1 MRQHGCGLRFGVV
14 QQDNSLSGPVEPIDQ
29 HLQFLL
35 RRHGFPITRPQIGTE
50 HGDAA
55 RLQQLKRGRCGFETG
70 KPEEWRGRCA
80 ARDTVE
86 RHLNRGNTVVDFL
99 CCLVWRDPHQAAV
112 QPGMMPDG
120 VALGRDPSHQAWM
133 LGSRLADQEER
144 RAHAFMGQ
152 RRQHPLRGRR
162 PRAVIECQYH
172 LVIPERQR
180 LRKALKPNPR
190 GGGGIDAKN
199 PRGTERSLAWTVRR
213 LRRHRP
219 CDQGNK
225 GSSRPLHELPGA
237 DFDFS
242 ALNEVDDSVRDE
254 ILEELEPETVAEG
267 VRELESDDAVKLL
280 AGLDEEDQEE
290 ILEKL
295 PPLERDA
302 LERSLLY
309 PENSAGR
316 RMQTEFIAVPP
327 DWTVGQAIDYMRD
340 TPELPDRF
348 YEIYAV
354 DSAQH
359 WQGAISLD
367 ALLRAHR
374 PVPLADLIDE
384 DRRRVSVMD
393 DQGEVARLFGKY
405 NLVAAPVVDTTN
417 RLVGVITID
426 DVVDVIEEEADEDLK
441 ALGGVTS
448 DEELSDNV
456 WTIAKGR
463 FNWLLV
469 NLATAFLA
477 SSVLGLFEG
486 QLEKMVALAVL
497 APIVASQ
504 GGNAAT
510 QTMTVAVRALAT
522 RELGSNNAFRVVMRE
537 GLVGLVNGLA
547 FAVIT
552 GIAAVAWFKIPA
564 LGVVIGLVM
573 VCNLVAGA
581 LGGILIPMV
590 LERVRADPAVASGTF
605 VTTITDVVGFFSFL
619 GIATL
624 WFGLK

>member
-1 MRQHGCGLRFGVV
+1 MAEDIDVAQPA
-14 QQDNSLSGPVEPIDQ
+14 DGPVLDRFPMRTENGEIRDEFVEAISSAIHAAETP
-29 HLQFLL
+29 FL
-35 RRHGFPITRPQIGTE
+35 
-50 HGDAA
+50 
-55 RLQQLKRGRCGFETG
+55 
-70 KPEEWRGRCA
+70 
-80 ARDTVE
+80 
-86 RHLNRGNTVVDFL
+86 
-99 CCLVWRDPHQAAV
+99 
-112 QPGMMPDG
+112 
-120 VALGRDPSHQAWM
+120 
-133 LGSRLADQEER
+133 
-144 RAHAFMGQ
+144 
-152 RRQHPLRGRR
+152 
-162 PRAVIECQYH
+162 RAVVAE
-172 LVIPERQR
+172 
-180 LRKALKPNPR
+180 
-190 GGGGIDAKN
+190 
-199 PRGTERSLAWTVRR
+199 
-213 LRRHRP
+213 
-219 CDQGNK
+219 
-225 GSSRPLHELPGA
+225 LHEADLGDLIAALEPDDRVSLVELTGT

-242 ALNEVDDSVRDE
+242 ALNEVDDTVREE

-267 VRELESDDAVKLL
+267 VRELESDDAVELL
-280 AGLDEEDQEE
+280 EGLDEEDQEE

-295 PPLERDA
+295 PPSERDV
-302 LERSLLY
+302 LERSLEY

-327 DWTVGQAIDYMRD
+327 DWTAGQVIDYMRD
-340 TPELPDRF
+340 TPNLPERF

-354 DSAQH
+354 DDFRH
-359 WQGAISLD
+359 WQGAVSLD
-367 ALLRAHR
+367 ALLRSRR

-393 DQGEVARLFGKY
+393 DQEEVARLFGKY
-405 NLVAAPVVDTTN
+405 NLVAAPVVDTEN

-441 ALGGVTS
+441 ALGGVTTH
-448 DEELSDNV
+448 EELSDSV
-456 WTIAKGR
+456 WTIARGR

-522 RELGSNNAFRVVMRE
+522 RELGSNNALRVVMRE

-547 FAVIT
+547 FAIIT
-552 GIAAVAWFKIPA
+552 GIAAVVWFKIPA
-564 LGVVIGLVM
+564 LGVVIGLAI

>member
-1 MRQHGCGLRFGVV
+1 MAEDV
-14 QQDNSLSGPVEPIDQ
+14 
-29 HLQFLL
+29 
-35 RRHGFPITRPQIGTE
+35 
-50 HGDAA
+50 DAA
-55 RLQQLKRGRCGFETG
+55 RSADLPVLDRFPMREPDGEVSREF
-70 KPEEWRGRCA
+70 
-80 ARDTVE
+80 VE
-86 RHLNRGNTVVDFL
+86 RIARAI
-99 CCLVWRDPHQAAV
+99 AA
-112 QPGMMPDG
+112 
-120 VALGRDPSHQAWM
+120 
-133 LGSRLADQEER
+133 ADT
-144 RAHAFMGQ
+144 
-152 RRQHPLRGRR
+152 PL
-162 PRAVIECQYH
+162 
-172 LVIPERQR
+172 
-180 LRKALKPNPR
+180 LRE
-190 GGGGIDAKN
+190 IV
-199 PRGTERSLAWTVRR
+199 TE
-213 LRRHRP
+213 
-219 CDQGNK
+219 
-225 GSSRPLHELPGA
+225 LHEADLGDLIEALEPDDRVKLVEMTGA
-237 DFDFS
+237 DFHFS
-242 ALNEVDDSVRDE
+242 ALNEVDDAVREE

-267 VRELESDDAVKLL
+267 VRELESDDAVELL
-280 AGLDEEDQEE
+280 EGLDEEDQEE

-295 PPLERDA
+295 PASARDA
-302 LERSLLY
+302 LERSLEY

-327 DWTVGQAIDYMRD
+327 DWTAGQAIDYMRETAD
-340 TPELPDRF
+340 LPQRF

-354 DSAQH
+354 DAAQH
-359 WQGAISLD
+359 WQGAVSLD
-367 ALLRAHR
+367 VLLRARR
-374 PVPLADLIDE
+374 PVPLAELIDE
-384 DRRRVSVMD
+384 DRRRISVMD
-393 DQGEVARLFGKY
+393 DQEEVARLFGKY
-405 NLVAAPVVDTTN
+405 NLVAAPVVDTAN

-456 WTIAKGR
+456 WTIARGR

-486 QLEKMVALAVL
+486 QLEQMVALAVL

-522 RELGSNNAFRVVMRE
+522 RELGSNNAFRVVLRE

-552 GIAAVAWFKIPA
+552 GIAAFAWFKIPA
-564 LGVVIGLVM
+564 LGVVIGLAM

>member
-1 MRQHGCGLRFGVV
+1 MAEQIDVAADTSGLDHLPMRDEDGEIRREF
-14 QQDNSLSGPVEPIDQ
+14 VEEIARAIHAAEVP
-29 HLQFLL
+29 LL
-35 RRHGFPITRPQIGTE
+35 R
-50 HGDAA
+50 A
-55 RLQQLKRGRCGFETG
+55 
-70 KPEEWRGRCA
+70 
-80 ARDTVE
+80 
-86 RHLNRGNTVVDFL
+86 VV
-99 CCLVWRDPHQAAV
+99 A
-112 QPGMMPDG
+112 
-120 VALGRDPSHQAWM
+120 
-133 LGSRLADQEER
+133 E
-144 RAHAFMGQ
+144 
-152 RRQHPLRGRR
+152 
-162 PRAVIECQYH
+162 
-172 LVIPERQR
+172 
-180 LRKALKPNPR
+180 
-190 GGGGIDAKN
+190 
-199 PRGTERSLAWTVRR
+199 
-213 LRRHRP
+213 
-219 CDQGNK
+219 
-225 GSSRPLHELPGA
+225 LHEADLGDLIGALEGEDRVSLVELTGA

-242 ALNEVDDSVRDE
+242 ALNEVDDAVREE

-267 VRELESDDAVKLL
+267 VRELESDDAVELL
-280 AGLDEEDQEE
+280 EALGEQEQEE

-295 PPLERDA
+295 PPTERVA
-302 LERSLLY
+302 IERSLEY

-327 DWTVGQAIDYMRD
+327 DWTAGQAIDYMRD
-340 TPELPDRF
+340 TPDLPARF

-354 DSAQH
+354 DSVQH
-359 WQGAISLD
+359 LQGAVPLD
-367 ALLRAHR
+367 ALLRSRR
-374 PVPLADLIDE
+374 PVPLSDLIEE
-384 DRRRVSVMD
+384 DRRRVSVTD
-393 DQGEVARLFGKY
+393 EQGEVARLFEKY
-405 NLVAAPVVDTTN
+405 NLVAAPVVDTED

-456 WTIAKGR
+456 WTIARGR

-486 QLEKMVALAVL
+486 QLQKMVALAVL

-522 RELGSNNAFRVVMRE
+522 RELGPNNAFRVVLRE

-547 FAVIT
+547 FAIIT
-552 GIAAVAWFKIPA
+552 GVAAVAWFRIPG
-564 LGVVIGLVM
+564 LGVVIGLAII
-573 VCNLVAGA
+573 CNLVAGA

-605 VTTITDVVGFFSFL
+605 VTTVTDVVGFFSFL

>member
-1 MRQHGCGLRFGVV
+1 MAEDLDVAQPAASVLDRLPMREEDGV
-14 QQDNSLSGPVEPIDQ
+14 I
-29 HLQFLL
+29 
-35 RRHGFPITRPQIGTE
+35 RHEF
-50 HGDAA
+50 
-55 RLQQLKRGRCGFETG
+55 
-70 KPEEWRGRCA
+70 
-80 ARDTVE
+80 VE
-86 RHLNRGNTVVDFL
+86 RIARAIHASDTPFL
-99 CCLVWRDPHQAAV
+99 
-112 QPGMMPDG
+112 
-120 VALGRDPSHQAWM
+120 
-133 LGSRLADQEER
+133 
-144 RAHAFMGQ
+144 
-152 RRQHPLRGRR
+152 
-162 PRAVIECQYH
+162 RAVVAE
-172 LVIPERQR
+172 
-180 LRKALKPNPR
+180 
-190 GGGGIDAKN
+190 
-199 PRGTERSLAWTVRR
+199 
-213 LRRHRP
+213 
-219 CDQGNK
+219 
-225 GSSRPLHELPGA
+225 LHEADLGDLIEALEPDDRVSIVELTGT
-237 DFDFS
+237 DFDFA
-242 ALNEVDDSVRDE
+242 ALNEVDDSVRED
-254 ILEELEPETVAEG
+254 ILDELEPETVAEG
-267 VRELESDDAVKLL
+267 VRELNSDDAVELL
-280 AGLDEEDQEE
+280 EGLDEQDQEE

-295 PPLERDA
+295 PPSERDA
-302 LERSLLY
+302 LARRLEY

-316 RMQTEFIAVPP
+316 RMQTEFIALPP

-340 TPELPDRF
+340 ASKLPDRF

-354 DSAQH
+354 DGAQH
-359 WQGAISLD
+359 WQGAVSLD
-367 ALLRAHR
+367 ALLRSR
-374 PVPLADLIDE
+374 RTVPLADLIDE

-393 DQGEVARLFGKY
+393 DQEEVARLFGKY
-405 NLVAAPVVDTTN
+405 NLVAVPVVDTEN
-417 RLVGVITID
+417 RLVGVITVD

-522 RELGSNNAFRVVMRE
+522 RELGANNAFRVVMRE

-564 LGVVIGLVM
+564 LGVVIGLAM
-573 VCNLVAGA
+573 VCNLIAGA

-605 VTTITDVVGFFSFL
+605 VTTVTDVVGFFSFL

>member
-1 MRQHGCGLRFGVV
+1 MAEDLDVAQPAGAAVPDRLPMRDEDGQIRAEFVAEITRAIHES
-14 QQDNSLSGPVEPIDQ
+14 DAP
-29 HLQFLL
+29 LL
-35 RRHGFPITRPQIGTE
+35 REI
-50 HGDAA
+50 
-55 RLQQLKRGRCGFETG
+55 
-70 KPEEWRGRCA
+70 
-80 ARDTVE
+80 
-86 RHLNRGNTVVDFL
+86 
-99 CCLVWRDPHQAAV
+99 
-112 QPGMMPDG
+112 
-120 VALGRDPSHQAWM
+120 VA
-133 LGSRLADQEER
+133 E
-144 RAHAFMGQ
+144 
-152 RRQHPLRGRR
+152 
-162 PRAVIECQYH
+162 
-172 LVIPERQR
+172 
-180 LRKALKPNPR
+180 
-190 GGGGIDAKN
+190 
-199 PRGTERSLAWTVRR
+199 
-213 LRRHRP
+213 
-219 CDQGNK
+219 
-225 GSSRPLHELPGA
+225 LHEADLGDLVAALEADDRVKLVELTGA

-242 ALNEVDDSVRDE
+242 ALNEVDEAVRDE

-267 VRELESDDAVKLL
+267 IRELESDDAVELL
-280 AGLDEEDQEE
+280 ETLDEKDQEE

-295 PPLERDA
+295 PPKERDT

-316 RMQTEFIAVPP
+316 RMQAEFIAVPP

-340 TPELPDRF
+340 TPDLPDRF

-354 DSAQH
+354 DKAQH
-359 WQGAISLD
+359 WQGAVSLD
-367 ALLRAHR
+367 TLLRARR
-374 PVPLADLIDE
+374 PVPLADLLEE
-384 DRRRVSVMD
+384 DRRRVSVLD
-393 DQGEVARLFGKY
+393 DQEEVARMFGKY

-456 WTIAKGR
+456 WTIARGR

-486 QLEKMVALAVL
+486 QLEQMVALAVL

-522 RELGSNNAFRVVMRE
+522 RELGSNNAFRVVLRE

-552 GIAAVAWFKIPA
+552 GIAAVAWFRIPG
-564 LGVVIGLVM
+564 LGVVIGLAII
-573 VCNLVAGA
+573 CNLVAGA
-581 LGGILIPMV
+581 LGGILVPMV

>member
-1 MRQHGCGLRFGVV
+1 MAEDVDVAQPADASVLDRFPMRDENGEIRHQF
-14 QQDNSLSGPVEPIDQ
+14 VEEISRAIHAAETP
-29 HLQFLL
+29 FL
-35 RRHGFPITRPQIGTE
+35 
-50 HGDAA
+50 
-55 RLQQLKRGRCGFETG
+55 
-70 KPEEWRGRCA
+70 
-80 ARDTVE
+80 
-86 RHLNRGNTVVDFL
+86 
-99 CCLVWRDPHQAAV
+99 
-112 QPGMMPDG
+112 
-120 VALGRDPSHQAWM
+120 
-133 LGSRLADQEER
+133 
-144 RAHAFMGQ
+144 
-152 RRQHPLRGRR
+152 
-162 PRAVIECQYH
+162 RAVVAE
-172 LVIPERQR
+172 
-180 LRKALKPNPR
+180 
-190 GGGGIDAKN
+190 
-199 PRGTERSLAWTVRR
+199 
-213 LRRHRP
+213 
-219 CDQGNK
+219 
-225 GSSRPLHELPGA
+225 LHEADLGDLIAALEPDDRVSLVELTGT

-242 ALNEVDDSVRDE
+242 ALNEVDDAVREE
-254 ILEELEPETVAEG
+254 ILEELEPATVAEG
-267 VRELESDDAVKLL
+267 VRELESDDAVELL
-280 AGLDEEDQEE
+280 EGLDEADKDE

-295 PPLERDA
+295 PPSERDV
-302 LERSLLY
+302 LERSLEY

-316 RMQTEFIAVPP
+316 RMQTEFITVPP
-327 DWTVGQAIDYMRD
+327 DWTAGQAIDYMRD
-340 TPELPDRF
+340 TPNLPDRF

-354 DSAQH
+354 DRAQH
-359 WQGAISLD
+359 WQGAVPLD
-367 ALLRAHR
+367 ALLRARR
-374 PVPLADLIDE
+374 PVPLTDLIDE
-384 DRRRVSVMD
+384 DRRRVSVLD
-393 DQGEVARLFGKY
+393 DQEEVARLFGKY
-405 NLVAAPVVDTTN
+405 NLVAAPVVDTEN

-448 DEELSDNV
+448 REELSDSV
-456 WTIAKGR
+456 WTIARGR

-547 FAVIT
+547 FAIIT
-552 GIAAVAWFKIPA
+552 GVAAVAWFRIPA
-564 LGVVIGLVM
+564 LGVVIGLAII
-573 VCNLVAGA
+573 CNLVAGA

>member
-1 MRQHGCGLRFGVV
+1 MADDVDVAQPAADASGSDRLPMRDEDGDIRPEFVEKVSRAV
-14 QQDNSLSGPVEPIDQ
+14 QAA
-29 HLQFLL
+29 
-35 RRHGFPITRPQIGTE
+35 
-50 HGDAA
+50 DAA
-55 RLQQLKRGRCGFETG
+55 
-70 KPEEWRGRCA
+70 
-80 ARDTVE
+80 
-86 RHLNRGNTVVDFL
+86 FL
-99 CCLVWRDPHQAAV
+99 RQ
-112 QPGMMPDG
+112 G
-120 VALGRDPSHQAWM
+120 VAELHEGGPGDPI
-133 LGSRLADQEER
+133 
-144 RAHAFMGQ
+144 RALD
-152 RRQHPLRGRR
+152 PDDR
-162 PRAVIECQYH
+162 PR
-172 LVIPERQR
+172 LVE
-180 LRKALKPNPR
+180 LT
-190 GGGGIDAKN
+190 
-199 PRGTERSLAWTVRR
+199 GT
-213 LRRHRP
+213 
-219 CDQGNK
+219 
-225 GSSRPLHELPGA
+225 

-242 ALNEVDDSVRDE
+242 ALNEVDDTVREE

-267 VRELESDDAVKLL
+267 VRELESDDAVELL
-280 AGLDEEDQEE
+280 QGLDEEDQEE

-295 PPLERDA
+295 PPSERVA
-302 LERSLLY
+302 LERRLLY

-316 RMQTEFIAVPP
+316 RMQSEFIAVPP

-340 TPELPDRF
+340 TPDLPERF
-348 YEIYAV
+348 YAIYAV
-354 DSAQH
+354 DANKP
-359 WQGAISLD
+359 WRGAVSLD
-367 ALLRAHR
+367 TLLRARR
-374 PVPLADLIDE
+374 PVPLADLIEE
-384 DRRRVSVMD
+384 DRRRVSVLD
-393 DQGEVARLFGKY
+393 DQEEVARMFGKY

-426 DVVDVIEEEADEDLK
+426 DVVDMIEEEADEDLK

-448 DEELSDNV
+448 DEELSDTV
-456 WTIAKGR
+456 WTIARGR

-564 LGVVIGLVM
+564 LGVVIGLAM
-573 VCNLVAGA
+573 LCNLIAGA

-605 VTTITDVVGFFSFL
+605 VTTVTDVVGFFSFL

-624 WFGLK
+624 WFGLQ

>member
-1 MRQHGCGLRFGVV
+1 MADDVDVAQPATDESVLDRFPMRDEDGDIRREF
-14 QQDNSLSGPVEPIDQ
+14 VE
-29 HLQFLL
+29 
-35 RRHGFPITRPQIGTE
+35 
-50 HGDAA
+50 
-55 RLQQLKRGRCGFETG
+55 K
-70 KPEEWRGRCA
+70 
-80 ARDTVE
+80 VS
-86 RHLNRGNTVVDFL
+86 
-99 CCLVWRDPHQAAV
+99 AAV
-112 QPGMMPDG
+112 QGADTVFLREI
-120 VALGRDPSHQAWM
+120 VAELHEADLGDLIEALDP
-133 LGSRLADQEER
+133 EER
-144 RAHAFMGQ
+144 
-152 RRQHPLRGRR
+152 
-162 PRAVIECQYH
+162 PR
-172 LVIPERQR
+172 LV
-180 LRKALKPNPR
+180 
-190 GGGGIDAKN
+190 
-199 PRGTERSLAWTVRR
+199 
-213 LRRHRP
+213 
-219 CDQGNK
+219 
-225 GSSRPLHELPGA
+225 ELTGA

-242 ALNEVDDSVRDE
+242 ALNEVDDTVREE
-254 ILEELEPETVAEG
+254 ILEELEPGTVAEG
-267 VRELESDDAVKLL
+267 VRELESDDAVELL
-280 AGLDEEDQEE
+280 EGLDEEDQEE

-295 PPLERDA
+295 PPSERDA
-302 LERSLLY
+302 LERSLDY

-340 TPELPDRF
+340 TPDLPDRF

-354 DSAQH
+354 DNAQR

-367 ALLRAHR
+367 ALLRARR
-374 PVPLADLIDE
+374 PVPLADVIDE
-384 DRRRVSVMD
+384 DRRRVSVLD
-393 DQGEVARLFGKY
+393 DQEEVARLFGKY
-405 NLVAAPVVDTTN
+405 NLVAAPVVDTEN

-448 DEELSDNV
+448 DEELSDSV
-456 WTIAKGR
+456 WTIARGR

-486 QLEKMVALAVL
+486 QLEQMVALAVL

-547 FAVIT
+547 FAIIT
-552 GIAAVAWFKIPA
+552 GIAAVAWFKIPG
-564 LGVVIGLVM
+564 LGVVIGLAM
-573 VCNLVAGA
+573 LCNLVAGA

-605 VTTITDVVGFFSFL
+605 VTTVTDVVGFFSFL